1 MVAIPTINSTEHPTS
16 NLSDVDIQAAIAKQR
31 TFFATGKTKSYD
43 FRVAQ
48 LQKLLEIIQANDQL
62 ILDAVHADL
71 RKPAIEAYGSEVL
84 VTLSEIKYVIKHLK
98 SWMKPLKVGTPINLF
113 PSSSYIYTEPLGV
126 VLIIAPWNYPFAL
139 TIQPLIGAIAAG
151 NCAILKPSEHT
162 PNTSKAIAQ
171 LINKNFDPSF
181 VLAIEGGI
189 ETNQALLT
197 EKFDHI
203 FFTGGTAIGKIVMAS
218 AAKHLT
224 PVTLELGGKSPCI
237 VDSDCDLDIAAK
249 RIIWGKFY
257 NAGQTCVAPDYLLV
271 QKQIKPIFIEKL
283 LACVKTF
290 FGEHPRQ
297 SPDLGRIV
305 NDRQFDRLVN
315 LIEASKSEGKILIGG
330 HSDKGDRF
338 IAPTLIDEVSPNSQI
353 MAEEIFGPILPI
365 LEYDQLSEAITL
377 INSQPKPLA
386 LYLFSSNKQNQER
399 ILQEVSFGGSCF
411 NDTIMHLGNPELP
424 FGGVGDSG
432 MGSYHGKATFD
443 TFSHRKSVL
452 KNSFRFDLKWR
463 YPPYTMSLDSLK
475 KFIK

>member
-1 MVAIPTINSTEHPTS
+1 MVAITGSSI
-16 NLSDVDIQAAIAKQR
+16 DVQSSIAKQR
-31 TFFATGKTKSYD
+31 DFFATGKTKNYD
-43 FRVAQ
+43 FRLAQ
-48 LQKLLEIIQANDQL
+48 LKKLLDLIQGNDQL

-84 VTLSEIKYVIKHLK
+84 VTLSEIKYAIKHLQK
-98 SWMKPLKVGTPINLF
+98 WMKPQKVGTPINLF

-126 VLIIAPWNYPFAL
+126 VLIVAPWNYPFAL
-139 TIQPLIGAIAAG
+139 TIQPLVGAIAAG

-162 PNTSKAIAQ
+162 PHTSAAIAK
-171 LINKNFDPSF
+171 LINENFDPSF
-181 VLAIEGGI
+181 IIAIEGGI
-189 ETNQALLT
+189 ETNQALLA

-203 FFTGGTAIGKIVMAS
+203 FFTGGTAIGRIVMEA

-237 VDSDCDLDIAAK
+237 VDGECDLDVAAK

-271 QKQIKPIFIEKL
+271 QQKIKPVLIEKL
-283 LACVKTF
+283 VGCVKTF
-290 FGEHPRQ
+290 FGDNPQQ

-305 NDRQFDRLVN
+305 TDRQFDRLVG
-315 LIEASKSEGKILIGG
+315 LLDEGKILIGG
-330 HSDKGDRF
+330 NTDKSDRF
-338 IAPTLIDEVSPNSQI
+338 ISPTLIDGVSPSAKI
-353 MAEEIFGPILPI
+353 MEEEIFGPILPI
-365 LEYDQLSEAITL
+365 LEYDQISDAIAFV
-377 INSQPKPLA
+377 NAQSKPLA
-386 LYLFSSNKQNQER
+386 LYLFSNNKQNQQK
-399 ILQEVSFGGSCF
+399 ILQEVSFGGGCF

-432 MGSYHGKATFD
+432 MGGYHGKATFD

-463 YPPYTMSLDSLK
+463 YPPYTMNLDTLK
-475 KFIK
+475 KFIN

>member
-1 MVAIPTINSTEHPTS
+1 MVAIPTSNPTS
-16 NLSDVDIQAAIAKQR
+16 NPTDINVQEAIAKQR
-31 TFFATGKTKSYD
+31 AFFATGKTKSYD

-48 LQKLLEIIQANDQL
+48 LQKLLDIIQKNDQL
-62 ILDAVHADL
+62 ILDALHADL

-84 VTLSEIKYVIKHLK
+84 GTLSEIKYAIKHLK

-126 VLIIAPWNYPFAL
+126 VLIIAPWNYPFVL

-151 NCAILKPSEHT
+151 NCAILKPSENT
-162 PNTSKAIAQ
+162 PNTSKAIAKI
-171 LINKNFDPSF
+171 INENFDPNF

-203 FFTGGTAIGKIVMAS
+203 FFTGGTAIGKIVMEA

-237 VDSDCDLDIAAK
+237 IDSDCDLDIAAK

-257 NAGQTCVAPDYLLV
+257 NAGQTCVAPDYLLI
-271 QKQIKPIFIEKL
+271 QKKIKPILIEKL
-283 LACVKTF
+283 VAYVKTF
-290 FGEHPRQ
+290 FGDHPQ
-297 SPDLGRIV
+297 QTPDFGRIV
-305 NDRQFDRLVN
+305 NDRQFDRLFN
-315 LIEASKSEGKILIGG
+315 LIDQSKSESKILIGG
-330 HSDKGDRF
+330 QSDKGDRF
-338 IAPTLIDEVSPNSQI
+338 IAPTLIDEVSPNSKI

-365 LEYDQLSEAITL
+365 LEYDQFSEAIAFV
-377 INSQPKPLA
+377 NAQPKPLA
-386 LYLFSSNKQNQER
+386 LYLFSNNKQNQER
-399 ILQEVSFGGSCF
+399 ILQEVSFGGGCF
-411 NDTIMHLGNPELP
+411 NDAIMHLANPELP

-432 MGSYHGKATFD
+432 MGGYHGKASFD